1 MNKDCGY
8 NSGVEC
14 QPSKLFVAGSNPV
27 TRSNF
32 RDWLE
37 LAVAFVIC
45 NWMALIAGLFLYLYN
60 VFFN

>member
-1 MNKDCGY
+1 MKKNCGY

-27 TRSNF
+27 ARSKY

-37 LAVAFVIC
+37 IAIAFAIC
-45 NWMALIAGLFLYLYN
+45 NWMALVAGAVLLIYN
-60 VFFN
+60 VFIN

>member
-27 TRSNF
+27 ARSNF
-32 RDWLE
+32 RDWFE
-37 LAVAFVIC
+37 LTVAFVIC
-45 NWMALIAGLFLYLYN
+45 NWMALSAGLILYLYN

>member
-1 MNKDCGY
+1 MKKDCGY

-27 TRSNF
+27 ARSKF

-37 LAVAFVIC
+37 IAVAIAIC
-45 NWMALIAGLFLYLYN
+45 NWIALVAGIVLLVYHVIFQ
-60 VFFN
+60 